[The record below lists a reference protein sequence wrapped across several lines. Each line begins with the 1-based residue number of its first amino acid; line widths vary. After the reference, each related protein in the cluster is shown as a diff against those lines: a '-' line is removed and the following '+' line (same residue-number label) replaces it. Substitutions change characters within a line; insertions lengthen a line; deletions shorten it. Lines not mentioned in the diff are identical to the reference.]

1 MIGWEELYFFEAVLM
16 RMSGFVLFNPILG
29 RNNIPGYVKAG
40 IILVLSAFLYSLG
53 MPDQLA
59 VPETVLALVL
69 HLLLEL
75 AVGFVLGF
83 IMQLCIAVVQV
94 GGEMIDAQ
102 MGLTMAQTYDAGS
115 QINMT
120 VTASLLNILFVMAFF
135 LENGHYTLMR
145 ILLTSNEALPL
156 GTAVLDARIASYVAE
171 IFLTSIVLAMKL
183 ALPSLAAELLGEVGM
198 GILMKA
204 IPQINAFVINIELK
218 VVIGLVL
225 LFLFLAPINE
235 FLLDVEKQMLDFLSR
250 ALEVLGPSG

>member
-75 AVGFVLGF
+75 AGGFVLGF

-102 MGLTMAQTYDAGS
+102 MGLTMAQVYDSSS
-115 QINMT
+115 QVNMT
-120 VTASLLNILFVMAFF
+120 VTA
-135 LENGHYTLMR
+135 
-145 ILLTSNEALPL
+145 
-156 GTAVLDARIASYVAE
+156 AR
-171 IFLTSIVLAMKL
+171 
-183 ALPSLAAELLGEVGM
+183 
-198 GILMKA
+198 
-204 IPQINAFVINIELK
+204 
-218 VVIGLVL
+218 
-225 LFLFLAPINE
+225 
-235 FLLDVEKQMLDFLSR
+235 
-250 ALEVLGPSG
+250 